1 MPDAEIEANI
11 QTVVEAVCAHR
22 KPVLGPFI
30 NRAVMMVVPGETFFP
45 IQVDAFTP
53 KPTEEE
59 IEKVGI
65 CRQAPGYHE
74 YVMGRI
80 QGELTPECVMSS
92 APSMSYMCSHTL
104 RAVRYAYSYT
114 C

>member
-1 MPDAEIEANI
+1 MPDAELEANI

-45 IQVDAFTP
+45 IQVDAFVP

-59 IEKVGI
+59 IEKVS
-65 CRQAPGYHE
+65 PLMD
-74 YVMGRI
+74 VI
-80 QGELTPECVMSS
+80 QDGVES
-92 APSMSYMCSHTL
+92 ACHGQKWIQDL
-104 RAVRYAYSYT
+104 
-114 C
+114 